1 MSLGVSA
8 TSGGRRIIRDIAD
21 SVDNPTGGVTYS
33 VRSLCKATADAGS
46 VVELVS
52 LASTNKDRFTG
63 DIPNVKIGEFPI
75 SRYFGHI
82 GQRLGYSP
90 ELFDYCK
97 SNPVDVLHLHGLWR
111 LPSIVPGLMAIKQ
124 NTPYI
129 VSPHGSLGAEALRFS
144 SKKKRAMWLLGQG
157 KVLSLANCLRA
168 TAASEVE
175 AIRSF
180 GLKQPIALIPNG
192 VDIPIDQSFVT
203 DQSSGQKYV
212 LWLGRFHPIKGLP
225 ALIRAWHEQARSF
238 PDWTLR
244 LVGSDELGHKAE
256 LIRLVH
262 ELQVPRV
269 SIECPIFGD
278 KKTKLMANANLFVL
292 PSLVENFAGTV
303 AESLAVGVP
312 VICSKGAPWS
322 GLNLKRCGWWVNG
335 DASSLSGALGVALSM
350 SGSERQKM
358 GARGREW
365 MACDFA
371 WDGIGRRMNAVY
383 DWLIGRGDPT
393 DDILQQ

>member
-1 MSLGVSA
+1 MNFGESA
-8 TSGGRRIIRDIAD
+8 ISGDRPVIRDVVD

-33 VRSLCKATADAGS
+33 VRSLCKATADAEYA
-46 VVELVS
+46 VELVS

-63 DIPNVKIGEFPI
+63 DIPNVSISEFPI
-75 SRYFGHI
+75 SRYLGNI

-97 SNPVDVLHLHGLWR
+97 ANPVDVLHLHGLWR

-124 NTPYI
+124 NTPYM

-144 SKKKRAMWLLGQG
+144 SKKKRAMLLLGQG

-168 TAASEVE
+168 TAASEAE

-192 VDIPIDQSFVT
+192 VDLPIDHSFMT
-203 DQSSGQKYV
+203 DPSTGTKYV

-225 ALIRAWHEQARSF
+225 ALIRAWDEQARSF

-256 LIRLVH
+256 LMRLVQ
-262 ELQVPRV
+262 ELKVPRV
-269 SIECPIFGD
+269 SIECPVFD
-278 KKTKLMANANLFVL
+278 EKKTKLMANANLFVL
-292 PSLVENFAGTV
+292 PSLGENFAATV

-335 DASSLSGALGVALSM
+335 DASSLSGALGVALNLSD
-350 SGSERQKM
+350 SERQKM

-365 MACDFA
+365 MAHDFA

-383 DWLIGRGDPT
+383 DWMIGRGDPT
-393 DDILQQ
+393 DDILQ